1 VLSAPDMSEDGDVKA
16 QNSLPTN
23 GASSPKG
30 AGVAASAGAA
40 HDSKPLGGSQ
50 LDHIS
55 TAWTGQQYDADSSQ
69 DKAQDASGEAQGD
82 VLGQPKAA
90 PSPALQHRRRV
101 VLRVEVATRGQARLL
116 TYSMWV
122 VNLLFIGVA
131 ATLLSSRETDT
142 RVGDVSLLCCLR
154 CRPVCSPRPAL
165 HAAAPPPS
173 SRSRLRV
180 RLKASRCHVGSSSST
195 HPWSPCA
202 AHPAATAVLHRRAG
216 DWRRLPGR
224 PPRPHPL
231 VHRQPAARPARAA
244 HMVRLRLVGGM
255 GSWLEPKQPG
265 VAAGVP
271 QVAAPLCSVA
281 APPFP
286 APPICPHATPPPGPN
301 DKRTSRV
308 PRVWCWRCK
317 CPTRPRLWR
326 PLASS
331 FPPPTASTR

>member
-1 VLSAPDMSEDGDVKA
+1 MLSAPDMSEDGDVKA

-50 LDHIS
+50 LHHIS
-55 TAWTGQQYDADSSQ
+55 TAWTGQQHDADSSQ
-69 DKAQDASGEAQGD
+69 DKAQDASGEAQQED

-90 PSPALQHRRRV
+90 PSPAMQHRRRV

-142 RVGDVSLLCCLR
+142 RVGDVSVLCCLR

-173 SRSRLRV
+173 SQGRLRV

-202 AHPAATAVLHRRAG
+202 AHPPRSYGRTTSAS
-216 DWRRLPGR
+216 WRLAPSAWPSTSPSSPGSSSACGA
-224 PPRPHPL
+224 PG
-231 VHRQPAARPARAA
+231 ASGARGA
-244 HMVRLRLVGGM
+244 
-255 GSWLEPKQPG
+255 
-265 VAAGVP
+265 VAAGGGHG
-271 QVAAPLCSVA
+271 LL
-281 APPFP
+281 
-286 APPICPHATPPPGPN
+286 T
-301 DKRTSRV
+301 
-308 PRVWCWRCK
+308 
-317 CPTRPRLWR
+317 
-326 PLASS
+326 
-331 FPPPTASTR
+331 